1 MSEGFTSGFAQAPA
15 TLAPSPLYAAS
26 SGFRG
31 DARYSGAAA
40 AAASH
45 AQAAPED
52 PLERAFS
59 EGFASGAEQAQAEAQ
74 AHARAEAEAREA
86 LALSFAR
93 LNREQAEQLRQRLR
107 DTVAALC
114 EAALAPMALD
124 EDALLRRI
132 EQALALFA
140 RADDERV
147 IRLNPDDLALV
158 SPRLA
163 QDWQVLPDPALA
175 RGALRIEA
183 ANGGVEDGPA
193 QWRAAIA
200 EALEQC

>member
-1 MSEGFTSGFAQAPA
+1 MSEGFASGFAHAPA
-15 TLAPSPLYAAS
+15 VLAPSSLYAPS
-26 SGFRG
+26 RGFRG

-40 AAASH
+40 AAASRT
-45 AQAAPED
+45 QAAPED

-158 SPRLA
+158 SPRLTE
-163 QDWQVLPDPALA
+163 DWQVLSDPALA

-193 QWRAAIA
+193 QWRAAIV